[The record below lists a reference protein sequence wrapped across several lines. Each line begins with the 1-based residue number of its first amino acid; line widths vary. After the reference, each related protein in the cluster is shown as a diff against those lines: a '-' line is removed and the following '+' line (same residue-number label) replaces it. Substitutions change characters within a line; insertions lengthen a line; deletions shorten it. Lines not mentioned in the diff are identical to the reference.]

1 MAENIKKKRQTRI
14 LELIEKED
22 ISTQEDLLN
31 LLFASGFEVTQAT
44 VCRDMR
50 ELNLVKMQ
58 TQNGVRY
65 AQTPTDNAA
74 AVTEKYKSILSEI
87 VTCCQIASTIVVV
100 KTFAGMA
107 QAAAAAIDHL
117 GWVEVVGC
125 IAGDDTIFLATASTE
140 NAEMLLG
147 KLNETL

>member
-1 MAENIKKKRQTRI
+1 MAENIKKKRHTRI

-22 ISTQEDLLN
+22 VSTQEDLLN

-58 TQNGVRY
+58 TSGGVRY
-65 AQTPTDNAA
+65 VQTPSDDPM
-74 AVTEKYKSILSEI
+74 AVTEKYKMILAET
-87 VTCCQIASTIVVV
+87 VMCCQIAATIVVV

-117 GWVEVVGC
+117 GWVEIVGS
-125 IAGDDTIFLATASTE
+125 IAGDDTIFLATASE
-140 NAEMLLG
+140 EKAEMLLG
-147 KLNETL
+147 KLKEIF

>member
-14 LELIEKED
+14 LEIIEKEE

-31 LLFASGFEVTQAT
+31 LLSASGFEVTQAT

-58 TQNGVRY
+58 TPVGVRY
-65 AQTPTDNAA
+65 AQTPADNAA

-87 VTCCQIASTIVVV
+87 VTGCKVASTIVVV
-100 KTFAGMA
+100 KTFSGMA
-107 QAAAAAIDHL
+107 NAAAAAIDHL
-117 GWVEVVGC
+117 GWGEVVGS
-125 IAGDDTIFLATASTE
+125 IAGDDTIFLATAS
-140 NAEMLLG
+140 AEDAEKLLE
-147 KLNETL
+147 KLNATL

>member
-1 MAENIKKKRQTRI
+1 MAENIKKKRQRRI
-14 LELIEKED
+14 LELIDKEE

-31 LLFASGFEVTQAT
+31 MLFSSGFEVTQAT

-58 TQNGVRY
+58 TPNGVRY

-74 AVTEKYKSILSEI
+74 AVTEKYKTILSET
-87 VTCCQIASTIVVV
+87 VTCCQIAATIVVV

-117 GWVEVVGC
+117 GWVQIVGS
-125 IAGDDTIFLATASTE
+125 IAGDDTIFLATASE
-140 NAEMLLG
+140 EDAETLAQ
-147 KLNETL
+147 KLNRTL

>member
-1 MAENIKKKRQTRI
+1 MAENIKKKRQRRI
-14 LELIEKED
+14 LELIDKEE

-31 LLFASGFEVTQAT
+31 MLFSSGFEVTQAT

-58 TQNGVRY
+58 TPNGVRY

-74 AVTEKYKSILSEI
+74 AVAEKYKTILSET
-87 VTCCQIASTIVVV
+87 VTCCQIAATIVVV

-117 GWVEVVGC
+117 GWVQIVGS
-125 IAGDDTIFLATASTE
+125 IAGDDTIFLATASE
-140 NAEMLLG
+140 EDAETLAQ
-147 KLNETL
+147 KLNRTL

>member
-1 MAENIKKKRQTRI
+1 MAENIKKKRQTRV
-14 LELIEKED
+14 LELIEKEE

-31 LLFASGFEVTQAT
+31 LLSASGFDVTQAT

-65 AQTPTDNAA
+65 AQTPTDNVA

-87 VTCCQIASTIVVV
+87 VTRCQIASTIVVV
-100 KTFAGMA
+100 KTFSGMA
-107 QAAAAAIDHL
+107 NAAAAAIDHL
-117 GWVEVVGC
+117 GWSEVVGS
-125 IAGDDTIFLATASTE
+125 IAGDDTIFLATASVE
-140 NAEMLLG
+140 DAERLLE